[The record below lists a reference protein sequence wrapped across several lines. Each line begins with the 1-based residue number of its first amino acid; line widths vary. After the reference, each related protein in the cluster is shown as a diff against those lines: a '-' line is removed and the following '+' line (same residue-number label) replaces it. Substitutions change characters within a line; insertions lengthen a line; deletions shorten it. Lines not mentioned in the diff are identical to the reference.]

1 MKTATI
7 TVTFDEEKLN
17 ALKLYLDQKGAKTED
32 ELSKALDLLY
42 TKTVPAGVREF
53 IDMRSGVTPKA
64 PAQRTK
70 KTKSNISP
78 SSAVGEAKPEVK
90 ENEPS

>member
-7 TVTFDEEKLN
+7 TVSFDEEKLN
-17 ALKLYLDQKGAKTED
+17 ALKLYLDQKGTKTED
-32 ELSKALDLLY
+32 ELY

-70 KTKSNISP
+70 KVKNNISP
-78 SSAVGEAKPEVK
+78 SSAVGEAKPEAK
-90 ENEPS
+90 ENEV

>member
-7 TVTFDEEKLN
+7 SISFDEEKLN

-32 ELSKALDLLY
+32 ELAKALDVLY

-53 IDMRSGVTPKA
+53 IDMRSGVVPKA
-64 PAQRTK
+64 PAPKVK
-70 KTKSNISP
+70 KTKPSV
-78 SSAVGEAKPEVK
+78 SSAVGEANPEVDS
-90 ENEPS
+90 NEPS

>member
-70 KTKSNISP
+70 KVKNNISP
-78 SSAVGEAKPEVK
+78 SSAVGEAKPEAK
-90 ENEPS
+90 ENEV

>member
-7 TVTFDEEKLN
+7 SISFDEEKLN

-32 ELSKALDLLY
+32 ELVKALDVLY

-53 IDMRSGVTPKA
+53 IDMRSGETPKA
-64 PAQRTK
+64 PAQKTK
-70 KTKSNISP
+70 KLKINPP

-90 ENEPS
+90 ENESS

>member
-7 TVTFDEEKLN
+7 TVSFDEEKLN
-17 ALKLYLDQKGAKTED
+17 ALKLYLDQKGTKTED
-32 ELSKALDLLY
+32 ELGKALDLLY

-70 KTKSNISP
+70 KTKSNNFS

-90 ENEPS
+90 ENEV

>member
-7 TVTFDEEKLN
+7 SISFDEEKLN

-32 ELSKALDLLY
+32 ELAKALDVLY

-64 PAQRTK
+64 SPPKTK
-70 KTKSNISP
+70 KPKPSV

>member
-17 ALKLYLDQKGAKTED
+17 ALKLYLDQKGTKTED

-64 PAQRTK
+64 TVQRTK

-78 SSAVGEAKPEVK
+78 SSAVGEAKLEVK
-90 ENEPS
+90 ENEV

>member
-7 TVTFDEEKLN
+7 SISFDEEKLN

-32 ELSKALDLLY
+32 ELAKALDVLY

-64 PAQRTK
+64 SAPKMK
-70 KTKSNISP
+70 KTKPSV

>member
-7 TVTFDEEKLN
+7 TISFDEEKLN

-32 ELSKALDLLY
+32 ELAKALDILY

-64 PAQRTK
+64 SAPKPK
-70 KTKSNISP
+70 KTKPSV
-78 SSAVGEAKPEVK
+78 SSAVGASFQEVPH
-90 ENEPS
+90 NE

>member
-7 TVTFDEEKLN
+7 TVSFDEEKLN
-17 ALKLYLDQKGAKTED
+17 ALKLYLDQKGTKTED
-32 ELSKALDLLY
+32 ELAKALDALY
-42 TKTVPAGVREF
+42 TKTVPVGVREF
-53 IDMRSGVTPKA
+53 IDMRSGVAPKA

-70 KTKSNISP
+70 KTKNNISP

-90 ENEPS
+90 ENEV

>member
-7 TVTFDEEKLN
+7 SISFDEEKLN

-32 ELSKALDLLY
+32 ELVKALDVLY

-64 PAQRTK
+64 PAQKTK
-70 KTKSNISP
+70 KLKINPP

>member
-7 TVTFDEEKLN
+7 TVSFDEEKLN
-17 ALKLYLDQKGAKTED
+17 ALKLYLDQKGTKTED
-32 ELSKALDLLY
+32 ELAKALDALY

-70 KTKSNISP
+70 KTKNNISP

-90 ENEPS
+90 ENELS

>member
-64 PAQRTK
+64 PVQRTK
-70 KTKSNISP
+70 KTKSNNSP

-90 ENEPS
+90 ENEV

>member
-7 TVTFDEEKLN
+7 TVSFDEEKLN
-17 ALKLYLDQKGAKTED
+17 ALKLYLDQKGTKTED
-32 ELSKALDLLY
+32 ELAKALDALY
-42 TKTVPAGVREF
+42 TKTVPVGVREF

-70 KTKSNISP
+70 KTKSNNSP

-90 ENEPS
+90 ENEV

>member
-32 ELSKALDLLY
+32 ELAKALDALY

-70 KTKSNISP
+70 KTKNNISP

-90 ENEPS
+90 ENELS

>member
-7 TVTFDEEKLN
+7 TVSFDEEKLN
-17 ALKLYLDQKGAKTED
+17 ALKLYLDQKGTKTED

-70 KTKSNISP
+70 KTKSNNSP
-78 SSAVGEAKPEVK
+78 SSAVGEAKSEVK
-90 ENEPS
+90 ENEV

>member
-7 TVTFDEEKLN
+7 SISFDEEKLN

-32 ELSKALDLLY
+32 ELAKALDVLY

-64 PAQRTK
+64 PAQRPK
-70 KTKSNISP
+70 KTKNNISP
-78 SSAVGEAKPEVK
+78 SSAVGEVKPEVK
-90 ENEPS
+90 ENEV